1 MSGLLARLKT
11 SGTAICSVQMKD
23 VTLGLRILSDRDYL
37 EADLAVLAFMKQQG
51 VAFSAESA
59 DTFENEK
66 STQLLLRALVDPVSG
81 DRLARDITDMREA
94 ISREQKAY
102 LIEQYLEHE
111 KQCAP
116 KEESMPEE
124 EFAAL
129 LEEVKKKPG
138 QTVLSG
144 LNTVTLKKLI
154 LSLASPPAT

>member
-1 MSGLLARLKT
+1 MSGLLTRLKT

-66 STQLLLRALVDPVSG
+66 STQLLLRALVDPVS
-81 DRLARDITDMREA
+81 
-94 ISREQKAY
+94 AY

-124 EFAAL
+124 EFVAL